1 MTHIILLTHSFTEL
15 KVRWSRTVLSSAFV
29 GCSYFCLPEC
39 LLSTIRELIVAV
51 CHASAYKRYW
61 SGIILLCTVSY
72 DVSFIVAAL
81 HSGLLRRLLLNT
93 QICSCWTAGS
103 LWYVELQYK
112 WVAAVFMQE
121 TDKDVCRWAAPKTHS
136 CTDTSMDAIRVPHHH
151 FWLARSSS
159 PEWASTH
166 WCLKICKSQQRSNR
180 TTVNSVLWRLLKI
193 TTCQTFTTR
202 VLTGRKSVKTQMKNQ
217 NKIKKNKQQHWLGEN
232 LDTCFLYCMFFFFT
246 KWSLIITLIFFNP
259 NLGIY
264 GGIVSN
270 FVCQLK
276 MAVYGW
282 LSLLAMEPVAQTGVW
297 IRYWVQCD
305 FKGNPCRM
313 FLLICHSRMHIFNYV
328 VYWLKQFWT
337 HTG

>member
-1 MTHIILLTHSFTEL
+1 
-15 KVRWSRTVLSSAFV
+15 
-29 GCSYFCLPEC
+29 
-39 LLSTIRELIVAV
+39 
-51 CHASAYKRYW
+51 
-61 SGIILLCTVSY
+61 
-72 DVSFIVAAL
+72 
-81 HSGLLRRLLLNT
+81 
-93 QICSCWTAGS
+93 
-103 LWYVELQYK
+103 
-112 WVAAVFMQE
+112 MQE
-121 TDKDVCRWAAPKTHS
+121 TDDSVCRSAALNQNWPLHPTHPISDWPKT
-136 CTDTSMDAIRVPHHH
+136 PP
-151 FWLARSSS
+151 S

-202 VLTGRKSVKTQMKNQ
+202 VLTGRKSVKTQMKNK
-217 NKIKKNKQQHWLGEN
+217 NKIKNKNKNNIIWLGEN
-232 LDTCFLYCMFFFFT
+232 LDTCFLYCMFFIFT
-246 KWSLIITLIFFNP
+246 KWSLIIMFNIFNP

-305 FKGNPCRM
+305 FKGNPCRV
-313 FLLICHSRMHIFNYV
+313 FLLICHSHRYIFTYIV
-328 VYWLKQFWT
+328 
-337 HTG
+337 H